1 MLSLLLSPGLTG
13 CVTALDVAESPDP
26 AETAR
31 IAEIVRANAEYPRWQ
46 DFPQPGTDGP
56 SPAEAQAAVAQVRA
70 QGQAL
75 DAAVSVLDW
84 TIDDPA
90 AFAAGVT
97 ARVRQAPVS
106 IDALRTL
113 AEIEAFA
120 AQLRER
126 GRAPP
131 PIPRR

>member
-1 MLSLLLSPGLTG
+1 MKNPNTNRWMEAARTELQAGGSITHDPGRRALLGRSA
-13 CVTALDVAESPDP
+13 TAV
-26 AETAR
+26 
-31 IAEIVRANAEYPRWQ
+31 
-46 DFPQPGTDGP
+46 
-56 SPAEAQAAVAQVRA
+56 
-70 QGQAL
+70 
-75 DAAVSVLDW
+75 
-84 TIDDPA
+84 
-90 AFAAGVT
+90 AAGVT

-113 AEIEAFA
+113 AESEAFA